1 MALLSRW
8 LVLLLMAMAS
18 GTHALEIRLAVQD
31 SPPKFFRQGERWS
44 GICVDIMRAIEYVA
58 PELRFAPLGV
68 SQSLKQIES
77 GLERGTLD
85 VACGLA
91 RTEKRDER
99 FTVID
104 TPLYHTF
111 FRVAVRHDDPV
122 DVQSLAALRRLSQ
135 ESPVMV
141 EAGSVQQEALV
152 ALGVRVSSSGLRPS
166 ENLRRLMA
174 GEGRFLLHNDFALQK
189 RVQRHHLEGGIRI
202 LPFRLDL
209 ATTDSGRYFVV
220 SKKAAPELAVQLE
233 RALAGLHRSG
243 ELDRIFESF
252 R

>member
-1 MALLSRW
+1 M
-8 LVLLLMAMAS
+8 
-18 GTHALEIRLAVQD
+18 EIRLAVQD
-31 SPPKFFRQGERWS
+31 SPPKFVKQGERWS
-44 GICVDIMRAIEYVA
+44 GICVDIIRAIEYVA

-68 SQSLKQIES
+68 SHSLSQIEA

-85 VACGLA
+85 VACALA
-91 RTEKRDER
+91 RTDKREER

-111 FRVAVRHDDPV
+111 FRVAVRHNDPV
-122 DVQSLAALRRLSQ
+122 DVQSLAALRRLSR
-135 ESPVMV
+135 EHPVIV
-141 EAGSVQQEALV
+141 EAGSVQHEALV
-152 ALGVRVSSSGLRPS
+152 AQGVRVNASGLRTS

-189 RVQRHHLEGGIRI
+189 RVQRYQLDAGIRI
-202 LPFRLDL
+202 LPLRFDL
-209 ATTDSGRYFVV
+209 PTTDSGRYFMV
-220 SKKAAPELAVQLE
+220 SKKAAPELAEKLQRV
-233 RALAGLHRSG
+233 LASLYRSG